1 MSLGAGVAVGAGVA
15 IVWNMNMNIEKKR
28 RMMLKVFFVD
38 IVLEDDLTLVMIIDS
53 YEFGCTCSFW
63 VFCL

>member
-38 IVLEDDLTLVMIIDS
+38 IVLEDDLTLVMII
-53 YEFGCTCSFW
+53 G
-63 VFCL
+63 

>member
-28 RMMLKVFFVD
+28 RMMLKD
-38 IVLEDDLTLVMIIDS
+38 IVLEDDLTLVMIID
-53 YEFGCTCSFW
+53 
-63 VFCL
+63 